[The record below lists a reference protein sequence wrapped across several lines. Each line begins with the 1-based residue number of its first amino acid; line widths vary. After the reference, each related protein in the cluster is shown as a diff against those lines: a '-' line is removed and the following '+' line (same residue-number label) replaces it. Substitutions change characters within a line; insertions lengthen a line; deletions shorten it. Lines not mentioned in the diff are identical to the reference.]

1 MLESIYIG
9 LTGLVGYSQGL
20 KVISNNVA
28 NLNTPGFKAS
38 QLQFAD
44 MFYATH
50 GTGGG
55 QNGLPQFGSGL
66 NTLGTVFDFSQ
77 GEIRQTGNDLDAAV
91 QGNGLFVLR
100 NKAGEMRFSRAG
112 QFGFDPD
119 GFLVSRSGG
128 SRVLALSAAGE
139 LTEVSLAGLRL
150 NPPRATSSVR
160 FTGNLSSTVAQ
171 NIVDSVRVID
181 AVGGEHLLKLTFAN
195 DSATATGQWIV
206 TVADGTT
213 TVGSGTIRFQ
223 SGQPAPAASSFSVS
237 YGPGGAAATSISF
250 DFSGDTTSFDSGT
263 QSTLAVSSQDGFGV
277 GSLTKV
283 TFDNEG
289 HLAMSYSNG
298 QEVKGP
304 RLALASFE
312 RPDASLSEVGGNEFA
327 IEGSVPLRLGYAA
340 TGVFGNIS
348 AGVVE
353 ISNVDLS
360 QQFSDLIIAQRGYQ
374 ASSQVMGTANELLQ
388 VLLDLGKR

>member
-20 KVISNNVA
+20 KVISNNVT

-44 MFYATH
+44 MFYATQ
-50 GTGGG
+50 GAGG
-55 QNGLPQFGSGL
+55 QSGQSQFGTGL

-77 GEIRQTGNDLDAAV
+77 GEVRQTGNDLDAAV

-112 QFGFDPD
+112 QFNFDPE

-128 SRVLALSAAGE
+128 SRVLALTAEGE

-150 NPPRATSSVR
+150 HPPRATANVQ
-160 FTGNLSSTVAQ
+160 FTGNLSSTASQ
-171 NIVDSVRVID
+171 NVVDSVRVID
-181 AVGGEHLLKLTFAN
+181 AVGGEHLLKLTFSNNSAAN
-195 DSATATGQWIV
+195 AGEWIV
-206 TVADGTT
+206 TVAEGTT
-213 TVGSGTIRFQ
+213 AVGSGTIRFL
-223 SGQPAPAASSFSVS
+223 SGVPDPANSAFSLTFAPAGVA
-237 YGPGGAAATSISF
+237 PGSIRF
-250 DFSGDTTSFDSGT
+250 DFSGDTTSFASGT
-263 QSTLAVSSQDGFGV
+263 QSTLEVASHDGFGV

-283 TFDNEG
+283 TFDAEG
-289 HLAMSYSNG
+289 ALALTYANG
-298 QEVKGP
+298 QELKGQ

-312 RPDASLSEVGGNEFA
+312 RPDASLTELGGNEYA
-327 IEGSVPLRLGYAA
+327 LAGSAQMHLGHAG
-340 TGVFGNIS
+340 TGVFGSIS
-348 AGVVE
+348 AGAVE

-374 ASSQVMGTANELLQ
+374 ASSQVIGTANELMSS
-388 VLLDLGKR
+388 LLELAKR